1 MNLSYY
7 VKFKAWGSVQPN
19 KVFFVRLDNTLTLL
33 IAVLWLTGAYR
44 NAQTTMQGL
53 FCSMGKTCIDGT
65 GLLTSVKAVIVE
77 ESVRDCQ
84 TSSATCHLV
93 QPPILPSPVL
103 FLLWLILLHLHK
115 QQSRPVTFLFKKINK
130 NQSTY
135 KYERNADSFCIVTGQ
150 DGANFNHSVIVRL
163 IKVANVSV
171 ISQSASFPLSLIA
184 IIYFVYLF
192 SNWPSKCTPWTDW
205 ILS

>member
-1 MNLSYY
+1 MTYRCLQKRTNNNGRIILLYGEDVHRWDWPVDFSEGGYCWR
-7 VKFKAWGSVQPN
+7 KRERLPN
-19 KVFFVRLDNTLTLL
+19 KLCHLSPSSTSHSAQSSFV
-33 IAVLWLTGAYR
+33 
-44 NAQTTMQGL
+44 
-53 FCSMGKTCIDGT
+53 S
-65 GLLTSVKAVIVE
+65 AVI
-77 ESVRDCQ
+77 DF
-84 TSSATCHLV
+84 TSPAQAAITASDFPL
-93 QPPILPSPVL
+93 
-103 FLLWLILLHLHK
+103 
-115 QQSRPVTFLFKKINK
+115 KKKKK

-135 KYERNADSFCIVTGQ
+135 KYEQNADSFCIVTGQ

>member
-7 VKFKAWGSVQPN
+7 VKFKARGSVQPN

-33 IAVLWLTGAYR
+33 ITVLLLTGAY
-44 NAQTTMQGL
+44 AQTTMRGL

-103 FLLWLILLHLHK
+103 FLL
-115 QQSRPVTFLFKKINK
+115 
-130 NQSTY
+130 
-135 KYERNADSFCIVTGQ
+135 
-150 DGANFNHSVIVRL
+150 
-163 IKVANVSV
+163 
-171 ISQSASFPLSLIA
+171 
-184 IIYFVYLF
+184 
-192 SNWPSKCTPWTDW
+192 
-205 ILS
+205 